1 MITEKKSNS
10 TGILVGIL
18 AGFMLMLLLL
28 AGVVF
33 VIVLRSTPQAAT
45 IDSEFLSDNAEQKL
59 AYIRN
64 KIQSDYLFDYSSV
77 DYETEMIR
85 AYVDSLGDPYSVYY
99 TPDEYQELME
109 SNSGTYYGIGVSVSQ
124 DPETGVITVIQVF
137 RDSPAYE
144 VGVQPED
151 QIYAVNGEVVG
162 TTDINLIVTKIRGE
176 SGSKVKIQ
184 FYRPSINDFVEFDIE
199 RREVQ
204 VESASGKMLEGNIGY
219 IQISSFDEVTL
230 QQFARAYNELYAQG
244 AKAVIF
250 DLRNNGGGLLSSVVD
265 IVDQLVPSGLITYIE
280 DKNGNRSEYKSDA
293 NDVLHMPAVVLVN
306 GYTASASEIFTA
318 ALKDHGK
325 ATIIGTKT
333 FGKGIVQTIYS
344 MSDGSGLKLTI
355 ARYYTPKGV
364 CIHGVG
370 IAPDIEVEEDYTTEE
385 DEQLAEAIRVLLE
398 KLR

>member
-1 MITEKKSNS
+1 
-10 TGILVGIL
+10 
-18 AGFMLMLLLL
+18 MLMLLLL

-45 IDSEFLSDNAEQKL
+45 IDTEFLSDNAEQKL

-280 DKNGNRSEYKSDA
+280 DKNGNRSEYRSDA

-318 ALKDHGK
+318 ALQDHGK